1 MKVNFNKA
9 FQEIFVK
16 KEQEVAKIKEKNK
29 RIRKILQELNLP
41 LDIIEP
47 ELNSIEKPEL
57 VLTVQDEEIK
67 VERYLTAEQQKAAE
81 EKKRLDE
88 ERLLRERGNNW
99 RERGLNDMMNGVLE
113 IRREDELK
121 KVCLLIFITM
131 LYFVNYID
139 AH

>member
-41 LDIIEP
+41 FDIIEP